1 MNMTFDNTTL
11 RKLTNGITKWLTERK
26 ERQAKLAEE
35 KAKAEAELAEARAKV
50 AAANEKRQAELAE
63 KRAKAA
69 AELAEK
75 RAVEAFNK
83 AMTAVVE
90 AMAAEYPG
98 NLLDTV
104 TAKDIFENMTNW
116 FGAPLLKDDWLD
128 WRVDNFKEARATIML
143 HEGDGY
149 KIPKWVAILLRVD
162 AARKKAIAA
171 AEKQA
176 IAAEKQAI
184 AAEKRAIAA
193 EKKAD
198 AERERKWKAF
208 LRGLGR
214 GRKGRSSSGRRRK
227 SSYGGGSD
235 DGGD

>member
-1 MNMTFDNTTL
+1 M
-11 RKLTNGITKWLTERK
+11 
-26 ERQAKLAEE
+26 EE
-35 KAKAEAELAEARAKV
+35 KAKAEAELAETKAKI
-50 AAANEKRQAELAE
+50 AAAKEKRQAELAE
-63 KRAKAA
+63 KRTI
-69 AELAEK
+69 
-75 RAVEAFNK
+75 EAFNK

-116 FGAPLLKDDWLD
+116 FGSPLLKDDWLD
-128 WRVDNFKEARATIML
+128 WRVGNFKEARATIML

-162 AARKKAIAA
+162 AARKQAIATAEKQAKA
-171 AEKQA
+171 AEKQ
-176 IAAEKQAI
+176 
-184 AAEKRAIAA
+184 AIAA

-198 AERERKWKAF
+198 AEREKKWKAF

-214 GRKGRSSSGRRRK
+214 GRKGRSSGGRRRK